1 MERCLPPFVYS
12 LPLKSPPAV
21 NKGIRDRT
29 PGLPRVGWDGRAE
42 LMVAR
47 GSVIFLL

>member
-1 MERCLPPFVYS
+1 MHGEVLPPFIYP
-12 LPLKSPPAV
+12 LPLKSV

-29 PGLPRVGWDGRAE
+29 SGVPRVGWEGRAE